1 MKYIL
6 KMKIGVINYGTG
18 NIYSISSALN
28 EIGANHIVINSST
41 ELSKVDAIILPG
53 VGNFSDTKKKLDE
66 NYWTEEIIELVTNK
80 NKALLGI
87 CLGMQLLADSSTE
100 GLSNTVTPGLGLI
113 PGRVDHLR
121 AFGCN
126 LRTPHVGWNS
136 INLTQINHPMFEKIY
151 DRTDFYFVHSFVFS
165 PINKN
170 HLLATTEYGINFA
183 AAVGKERIW
192 GTQFHPEKSSK
203 AGFFILKNFIDFVSC

>member
-1 MKYIL
+1 
-6 KMKIGVINYGTG
+6 MKIGVINYGTG

-28 EIGANHIVINSST
+28 EIGADHIVINSST
-41 ELSKVDAIILPG
+41 DLFKVDAIILPG
-53 VGNFSDTKKKLDE
+53 VGSFSDTKKKLDE
-66 NYWTEEIIELVTNK
+66 NYWSEEIIEFVTNK

-100 GLSNTVTPGLGLI
+100 GFSNTVTPGLGLI

-121 AFGCN
+121 SFGCN

-136 INLTQINHPMFEKIY
+136 INLTQINSPMFEKIC
-151 DRTDFYFVHSFVFS
+151 DGTDFYFVHSFAFS
-165 PINKN
+165 PINTN
-170 HLLATTEYGINFA
+170 HLLATAEYGINFA
-183 AAVGKERIW
+183 AAVAKERIW

-203 AGFFILKNFIDFVSC
+203 AGFLILKNFIDFVSC